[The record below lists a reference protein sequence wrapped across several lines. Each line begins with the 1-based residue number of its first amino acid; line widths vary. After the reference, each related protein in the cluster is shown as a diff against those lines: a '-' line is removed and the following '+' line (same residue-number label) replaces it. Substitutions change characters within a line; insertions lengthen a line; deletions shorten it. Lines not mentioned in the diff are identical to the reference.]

1 MDTSTLLQ
9 YVIPVATLAGGWL
22 GGRRKGKAETSK
34 VEGNALS
41 IMQETYT
48 QLVSDMQD
56 RYISLQKEIDSLQVL
71 NKNLTKSLRILKKEV
86 SFLIEENEK
95 LKNGN

>member
-1 MDTSTLLQ
+1 MDISTILQ
-9 YVIPVATLAGGWL
+9 YVLPVATLAGGWL

-34 VEGNALS
+34 IEGNALG

-56 RYISLQKEIDSLQVL
+56 RYISLQKEIDALQLL
-71 NKNLTKSLRILKKEV
+71 NKNLTKSLRALKKEV

>member
-1 MDTSTLLQ
+1 MIFTRVVS
-9 YVIPVATLAGGWL
+9 L

-34 VEGNALS
+34 IEGNALG

-71 NKNLTKSLRILKKEV
+71 NKNLTRSLKVLKKEV

>member
-9 YVIPVATLAGGWL
+9 CIIPVATLAAGWL
-22 GGRRKGKAETSK
+22 GGRRKGKAEASK
-34 VEGNALS
+34 LEGNALS

-86 SFLIEENEK
+86 SFLIEENDK
-95 LKNGN
+95 LKNEN